1 MRNKDQFRGCLVGG
15 AVGDAL
21 GYAVEFL
28 DEQEIFDRY
37 GKNGITAY
45 TLRDSVAEIS
55 DDTQMTLF
63 TVSGLLECAGSS
75 PTECEILVES
85 GSFEHYLHWIRNAY
99 LQWYRTQTEAYP
111 LEQVTGS
118 LLHIPEL
125 FSDRAAGMTCLSAL
139 RDGAK
144 GRVACPV
151 NQSKGCGGVMR
162 VAPIGLFFCDTD
174 APIEESDR
182 LGAEAAALTH
192 GHELGYIPAAALVHV
207 IRKVVEEPACSL
219 LSAVTDSIAAVQNL
233 FPHAQNLSDFVYL
246 MQLAVKLSQS
256 GIDDRD
262 AVHQLGEGWVAEET
276 LAIAVYCAL
285 KYEQDF
291 DKAVI
296 AAVNHNGDS
305 DSTGAVCGN
314 LLGAYLG
321 YEAIPQKYL
330 EHLELHDLIR
340 KLADSLSMIP

>member
-45 TLRDSVAEIS
+45 TLCDSVAEIS

-174 APIEESDR
+174 APTGGRSGSTDAR
-182 LGAEAAALTH
+182 ARTGVHSRRRTGTCDSKSGGGAGLLT
-192 GHELGYIPAAALVHV
+192 
-207 IRKVVEEPACSL
+207 
-219 LSAVTDSIAAVQNL
+219 AVGC
-233 FPHAQNLSDFVYL
+233 Y
-246 MQLAVKLSQS
+246 
-256 GIDDRD
+256 
-262 AVHQLGEGWVAEET
+262 
-276 LAIAVYCAL
+276 
-285 KYEQDF
+285 
-291 DKAVI
+291 
-296 AAVNHNGDS
+296 
-305 DSTGAVCGN
+305 
-314 LLGAYLG
+314 
-321 YEAIPQKYL
+321 
-330 EHLELHDLIR
+330 
-340 KLADSLSMIP
+340 